1 VEGLQLKQRQPFV
14 DKYVK
19 DLSPSDTF
27 VSITGVVVSK
37 DESSFILDD
46 GSGDAVVLMNSE
58 GLPDYVRVFGRLLQ
72 TEDGLRLQGDFF
84 QDVSKIDK
92 LLYKKVKDLI
102 NKN

>member
-1 VEGLQLKQRQPFV
+1 MKQRQPFV
-14 DKYVK
+14 DKYTK

-27 VSITGVVVSK
+27 VSLTGVVVSK

-46 GSGDAVVLMNSE
+46 GSGDVVVLMNSE

>member
-1 VEGLQLKQRQPFV
+1 LKQRQPFV
-14 DKYVK
+14 DKYAK

-27 VSITGVVVSK
+27 VSLTGVVVSK
-37 DESSFILDD
+37 GESSFILDD
-46 GSGDAVVLMNSE
+46 GSGDVVVLMNSE